1 MQYKVVVVG
10 VVKTW
15 GTNFP
20 EAAEQLADAVNK
32 EIAEG
37 WEPLGG
43 VNVGRTM
50 STEEPHLLQAM
61 VKR

>member
-1 MQYKVVVVG
+1 MQYKVVVIG
-10 VVKTW
+10 AVKNW

-20 EAAEQLADAVNK
+20 EAAEQLADGVNK

-50 STEEPHLLQAM
+50 STEEPYLLQAM

>member
-1 MQYKVVVVG
+1 MQYKVIVVG
-10 VVKTW
+10 AVKGL

-20 EAAEQLADAVNK
+20 KAAEQLADAVNE
-32 EIAEG
+32 EIAQG

-61 VKR
+61 IKR